1 MHKSV
6 AALLVSA
13 LAACGA
19 TEPPAGAAPVAVPAL
34 PDPVLIALSG
44 PNMPT
49 QAMPFAGTLFVDSA
63 GCFALAQ
70 DGGGTVRL
78 IWPYGAERVQGSEGW
93 GVRWRGARFV
103 SGSPVRGSGTY
114 VSGRAPPP
122 HPTRK
127 DLCLAAS
134 TLHMDGAVLGD
145 GSQP

>member
-1 MHKSV
+1 
-6 AALLVSA
+6 
-13 LAACGA
+13 
-19 TEPPAGAAPVAVPAL
+19 
-34 PDPVLIALSG
+34 
-44 PNMPT
+44 MPT
-49 QAMPFAGTLFVDSA
+49 QAMPFAGALFVDSA

-78 IWPYGAERVQGSEGW
+78 IWPYGAERVEGSEGW
-93 GVRWRGARFV
+93 VVRWRGATFV
-103 SGSPVRGSGTY
+103 SGSHLRGSGTY